1 MGEER
6 IRDMAVGTEA
16 GAVRLSSE
24 DMLNLMNMVG
34 RVNYNDRSKLF
45 MLYADRPLRFFGD
58 ETIEGLFDKFL
69 NDQDNHTYE

>member
-16 GAVRLSSE
+16 GGVRLSNE
-24 DMLNLMNMVG
+24 DMLNLMNAAG
-34 RVNYNDRSKLF
+34 RVNYNDRTKIF
-45 MLYADRPLRFFGD
+45 MFYAENPLRFFGD

-69 NDQDNHTYE
+69 NDQEHHTYE